1 MQIKRK
7 VGASK
12 RAILPRLVRLLFEFG
27 ELLVFENGSFSAANT
42 IHFLKSF
49 ARREKGVRKRES
61 EREKERERVRERDRV
76 REREGV
82 VRSVFSQTSCDIQ
95 NVDDGVSLDED
106 ITKKHIQSLHIF

>member
-49 ARREKGVRKRES
+49 ARREKGVRKRERERES
-61 EREKERERVRERDRV
+61 ERERKSERERGGSEI
-76 REREGV
+76 GFLANV
-82 VRSVFSQTSCDIQ
+82 V
-95 NVDDGVSLDED
+95 
-106 ITKKHIQSLHIF
+106 

>member
-1 MQIKRK
+1 MR
-7 VGASK
+7 
-12 RAILPRLVRLLFEFG
+12 
-27 ELLVFENGSFSAANT
+27 
-42 IHFLKSF
+42 
-49 ARREKGVRKRES
+49 
-61 EREKERERVRERDRV
+61 ERERV